1 MPVPVVV
8 VEIAPPNA
16 PVELARSLVA
26 ACSGAIDQGR
36 CSLVADEPDDVVPR
50 AIAIVSWDGA
60 EHLRVRIEVG
70 IRRAERAQWL
80 SRTMSFRA
88 EDDPAER
95 WKAAG
100 LTVATLVGEVVPPS
114 QSAVRPDDARKP
126 AGPPPARS
134 TSAPVDTAHASET
147 LAHRAQLEG
156 GLRLGSGLASGSLR
170 LGALAAI
177 GYRPPS
183 FPLQPWLSAGYAAQV
198 RAPSTVA
205 VSWVTLG
212 AGAAAELA
220 ISAAISLRLRSDLL
234 LQRVGV
240 TATDSVQ
247 RSTQSGASWKPGWL
261 VGADL
266 LWPAG
271 DSLAW
276 TAGIDAW
283 TTSGQVIVRVE
294 QRTVRTEPI
303 FGVAGRLGA
312 RWRWP

>member
-1 MPVPVVV
+1 VAVTDD
-8 VEIAPPNA
+8 
-16 PVELARSLVA
+16 ELPCGGRSGGALEGRGADGCHACWGGCAAFAKRRPARRCTQA
-26 ACSGAIDQGR
+26 SGAASSAKHIRAGR
-36 CSLVADEPDDVVPR
+36 H
-50 AIAIVSWDGA
+50 GA
-60 EHLRVRIEVG
+60 C
-70 IRRAERAQWL
+70 
-80 SRTMSFRA
+80 FR
-88 EDDPAER
+88 
-95 WKAAG
+95 
-100 LTVATLVGEVVPPS
+100 S
-114 QSAVRPDDARKP
+114 
-126 AGPPPARS
+126 
-134 TSAPVDTAHASET
+134 